1 MKQQLPAGYEA
12 LEYFV
17 DRWAI
22 KGTANRCRRRGEASP
37 EERVAFFEA
46 VKPILPRALEELDA
60 KPLDQLDDREE
71 RLLDL
76 LLSFAHVT
84 HAVEMLGDA
93 EPRHARFRLEMP
105 FNRSSADQWN

>member
-1 MKQQLPAGYEA
+1 MNQQLPAGYEA

-17 DRWAI
+17 ERWAI
-22 KGTANRCRRRGEASP
+22 TGTANRDARRADSTP

-46 VKPILPRALEELDA
+46 VKPVLNKALEELDR
-60 KPLDQLDDREE
+60 KPLRELDEKE
-71 RLLDL
+71 KRLLDL

-93 EPRHARFRLEMP
+93 EPRHARFRREMP
-105 FNRSSADQWN
+105 FTRSSADAF

>member
-1 MKQQLPAGYEA
+1 MNQQLPAGYEA

-22 KGTANRCRRRGEASP
+22 SGTANRDARRGNSTP

-46 VKPILPRALEELDA
+46 VKPILAGALEQLDA
-60 KPLDQLDDREE
+60 KPLADLDDKER
-71 RLLDL
+71 RLLDM

-93 EPRHARFRLEMP
+93 EPRHARFRAEMP
-105 FNRSSADQWN
+105 FRRSSADA